1 MIVNCPKC
9 GFSQPKDRYCANCG
23 VDTEAYRP
31 KEVPLSSR
39 VMKNWMFQA
48 AVLIV
53 AIATGLSFLRV
64 QHERDLEDFS
74 DLARPLPQQTTLE
87 APPPPPPPP
96 PPIEE
101 VQPQAQAVVTPP
113 PLSAQP
119 LPVALAT
126 RGALPPT
133 AANRLRAVPT
143 RAANARAGGS
153 NSESVFTQIDLVYA
167 EVPAT
172 VVGNLVAGSR
182 MIEADAVSAGVYPN
196 IAPLMRQLAT
206 AGAQRVRGLRVL
218 ESARNL
224 SVQINQPIITFK
236 GTRDSGIDR
245 NLGLTSQIIPT
256 GMDENGLHFQIEV
269 QRTLRQPGTT
279 GVQEFSYQAEIT
291 LTKGAGAFIYG
302 LIPRGLDARER
313 GSYANAGVLK
323 IMASPDF
330 QDSFSEFVLFIEAR

>member
-1 MIVNCPKC
+1 M
-9 GFSQPKDRYCANCG
+9 
-23 VDTEAYRP
+23 EAFKP

-39 VMKNWMFQA
+39 IMKNWMFQA

-64 QHERDLEDFS
+64 QRDRDVEDFS

-96 PPIEE
+96 ME
-101 VQPQAQAVVTPP
+101 VAQPTTQAVVTPP
-113 PLSAQP
+113 PLTSNARPQ
-119 LPVALAT
+119 A
-126 RGALPPT
+126 PPASGLIAPT
-133 AANRLRAVPT
+133 PRARAVSTRATPTT
-143 RAANARAGGS
+143 RAANTRGGVA
-153 NSESVFTQIDLVYA
+153 NRDSVYTQIDLVYA
-167 EVPAT
+167 EVPAS
-172 VVGNLVAGSR
+172 VVANMEAGSR
-182 MIEADAVSAGVYPN
+182 MIDAGAISAGVYPN

-206 AGAQRVRGLRVL
+206 AQRVRGLRVL

-236 GTRDSGIDR
+236 GTRDPAIGR

-256 GMDENGLHFQIEV
+256 GMDENGLHFQIDI
-269 QRTLRQPGTT
+269 QRTFKQSGTT
-279 GVQEFSYQAEIT
+279 GVTESAYQAEIS

-313 GSYANAGVLK
+313 AAYANAGVLK
-323 IMASPDF
+323 VMASPDF
-330 QDSFSEFVLFIEAR
+330 QDGFSEFVLFIEAR